1 MVDYF
6 TEVFPVDVSKIGQL
20 TAYKVNMKK
29 GLPNILVDDLL
40 TRLEKAF
47 SGNWI
52 WNGQEIITDNAPSP
66 VQIDI
71 SLDVLRE
78 EYPAIFRHL
87 DSISEN
93 TAWFPSVEEAAN
105 FVGGYSFRSF
115 DDEIRQILR
124 KHGTRIPNG
133 YVMRDYLLNGWEV
146 DGQPALSF
154 TLKSRVL
161 YFQNVRAML
170 AQTIDVIGLQV
181 IDKSNARNIGT
192 ITKVND
198 SIKKM
203 RDELLKS
210 TLSEALQTIIKD
222 AEDDCPVVTVSF
234 GDYSRQ
240 YPANSLN
247 IILTSN
253 SYDGFDI
260 DQQSVEKASNLK
272 PDIMADIVS
281 SASDVLKNKGLIGKA
296 YNNRIN
302 EQHFIYLDHV
312 PEMEFGNKK
321 VRPYK
326 IKTLADDFIKHGL
339 FSKHPRFKQN
349 AIRIAVINTLTDNI
363 ASDFIEAMRRQMEKD
378 FGLDIEMIKERNVR
392 VVSEKNLA
400 SAVRAVEKETPHVLI
415 ACFAD
420 DQSAYYDY
428 VHSLTV
434 GKGIALQSLY
444 ESTMNNPEAMGR
456 IIMGLLARTGNTP
469 FVLAEPLESADLVMG
484 LDWVREK
491 MTRQDRVVGISRI
504 YRRDGLFMRYFMDIH
519 ELENDAIPPKTMIQA
534 LFPAP
539 IFKGKRVMIQHCGE
553 LESDLSDVLQQ
564 WGQEI
569 EAELL
574 LVEIRTEQ
582 VPHLYALQNG
592 IVQAPWG
599 SVYLLNPAEAFIVS
613 SSPDKDSM
621 PETIHIRVR
630 SGDLMVEQAIYAVL
644 ALTLLNYG
652 TAQIPRLPVTI
663 QNAEKLAGWLA
674 RGMLPDNI
682 NGDVCFWL

>member
-6 TEVFPVDVSKIGQL
+6 TEVFPIDVSKIGQL
-20 TAYKVNMKK
+20 TAYKINMNK
-29 GLPNILVDDLL
+29 GLLNILVDDLL

-47 SGNWI
+47 SGNWV
-52 WNGQEIITDNAPSP
+52 WTGQEIITDNPPSP

-71 SLDVLRE
+71 ILDVLCE

-87 DSISEN
+87 ESLSEN
-93 TAWFPSVEEAAN
+93 TEWFPSAEEAAN
-105 FVGGYSFRSF
+105 FVAGYSIRSF

-124 KHGTRIPNG
+124 KSGTRIPNG
-133 YVMRDYLLNGWEV
+133 YVMRDYLLKGWEV

-161 YFQNVRAML
+161 YLTNVQATL
-170 AQTIDVIGLQV
+170 AQDIDVIGLQV
-181 IDKSNARNIGT
+181 IDKSNAHNIGT

-198 SIKKM
+198 SLEKM
-203 RDELLKS
+203 RDDLLKS
-210 TLSEALQTIIKD
+210 TLSETMQTAIKD
-222 AEDDCPVVTVSF
+222 SEDDCAVVTVSF

-240 YPANSLN
+240 YLANGLN
-247 IILTSN
+247 IIITDDD
-253 SYDGFDI
+253 YDRFVI
-260 DQQSVEKASNLK
+260 DLKSVEKASNLK

-296 YNNRIN
+296 YNNRVN

-321 VRPYK
+321 VGPYK
-326 IKTLADDFIKHGL
+326 IETLANEFIKHGL
-339 FSKHPRFKQN
+339 FSKHPRFKQD

-378 FGLDIEMIKERNVR
+378 FGLNINMIKERNVR
-392 VVSEKNLA
+392 VISDKNLA
-400 SAVRAVEKETPHVLI
+400 SAVRAAEKEHPHVLI

-420 DQSAYYDY
+420 DQSASYDY
-428 VHSLTV
+428 VHSLTL
-434 GKGIALQSLY
+434 GKGITLQSLY
-444 ESTMNNPEAMGR
+444 ESTMNNPEAMGQ
-456 IIMGLLARTGNTP
+456 IIMGILAKTGNTP
-469 FVLAEPLESADLVMG
+469 FVLAEPLQSADLVVG

-491 MTRQDRVVGISRI
+491 MTRQDRVVGMSRI

-519 ELENDAIPPKTMIQA
+519 ELESDTMPPLAMIQA

-539 IFKGKRVMIQHCGE
+539 IFKGKRVMIQHHGE
-553 LESDLSDVLQQ
+553 LATDLSDVLHQ

-621 PETIHIRVR
+621 PETIHIRVC
-630 SGDLMVEQAIYAVL
+630 SGDLMIEQAIYAVL

-674 RGMLPDNI
+674 QGMLPDNI
-682 NGDVCFWL
+682 NGDICFWL